1 MVDGGAECVWPDEF
15 VEFVD
20 SPIVTPEDDDVD
32 PYGWIIALAS
42 APVDPPLI
50 ATQPEL
56 EAAVQIDLA
65 GSDSADEATAPE
77 VPVEGLDDD
86 GYLLPNWAM
95 DETGICECLNSL
107 GLSGPRLALQKGDET
122 TLLQQILQHLGV
134 EVCPLQFEWHRKRL
148 VWAVHLAEVG
158 QPLAKRLR
166 GDFLPH
172 ALEGLRIQE
181 QCYAKQLESQKAVP
195 VVPTPFMVPR
205 KGERRRRQL
214 AVTSQLS
221 KQEIELVES
230 QKYVLQ
236 VIQLFELSSAP
247 IVSIAAVTANPAQIF
262 RGALGDTRT
271 GTLRQYVR
279 ALTAFQSW
287 HFTSTGATWPESVS
301 QILVYIHIRTEEP
314 CAPSIPQVFIKAL
327 SWFEKAGAFEPERRF
342 GNNTLVQKTV
352 DYSCEM
358 LSVGIAPPKKAP
370 RPPAALIASLEI
382 YVCDTGKA
390 EGLRAKAFQLLI
402 KTYCSLRE
410 DDAQNLAPSQ
420 FRFFSGILVN
430 TLRRT
435 KTSGPTKRVKELP
448 VCLAA
453 GLSITD
459 LPWLE
464 KGLEL
469 VKSMGD
475 EQRDH
480 FLTNFTKDF
489 TSSKPG
495 RLSYANSAAL
505 GQRVLSEV
513 KLRIFHEGSW
523 LQSDINL
530 IPAVFSAAFT
540 EHGARAFMPTVLAE
554 LEIEKSRRDYVGRW
568 SPTGSDDYT
577 RSYRAVVKRLQ
588 QEAIKAVKGL
598 DQRLGEGDIVER
610 LTLFG
615 EQLEIPDLKGHI
627 QKFVENME
635 AFKVCLKEAA
645 DYAFEDVEV
654 GETIELP
661 KPDELKAID
670 DAVKLS
676 AKRHLA
682 RIPQVR
688 SGKFL
693 IIYSQ
698 GRRFARLHKSDST
711 CPWAYTI
718 VRDCEELDSPKPNQ
732 YNARCKICFPN
743 LEASSDT
750 SNSEEELD

>member
-1 MVDGGAECVWPDEF
+1 MVDGAECVWPSDEL
-15 VEFVD
+15 EED
-20 SPIVTPEDDDVD
+20 SPSQFPEDDDVD

-42 APVDPPLI
+42 APVDPPPS
-50 ATQPEL
+50 AVQPEPS
-56 EAAVQIDLA
+56 AAVHIDIA
-65 GSDSADEATAPE
+65 GSDVSNSGSAPE
-77 VPVEGLDDD
+77 VPEEGLDDD

-107 GLSGPRLALQKGDET
+107 GLAGPRLALQKGDEA
-122 TLLQQILQHLGV
+122 TLLRQILHHLGV
-134 EVCPLQFEWHRKRL
+134 EVCPFQFEWHRKRL
-148 VWAVHLAEVG
+148 VWAVHLAEAG

-166 GDFLPH
+166 GDFLPYS
-172 ALEGLRIQE
+172 LEGLRIQE
-181 QCYAKQLESQKAVP
+181 QCYAKQLENQKAIP
-195 VVPTPFMVPR
+195 VAPTLFMVPR

-214 AVTSQLS
+214 AVASQLS
-221 KQEIELVES
+221 KQELDLLES
-230 QKYVLQ
+230 QKHVLQ
-236 VIQLFELSSAP
+236 VIKLFELSSAP
-247 IVSIAAVTANPAQIF
+247 IVAIAAVTANPAQIF

-279 ALTAFQSW
+279 ALTAFQNW
-287 HFTSTGATWPESVS
+287 HFTSTGTAWPESVS

-314 CAPSIPQVFIKAL
+314 CAPSIPQVFIKSL

-342 GNNTLVQKTV
+342 GNHPLVQKTV

-370 RPPAALIASLEI
+370 RPPAALIAALEI
-382 YVCDTGKA
+382 YVCDEGKA
-390 EGLRAKAFQLLI
+390 EGLRAKAFQLLV
-402 KTYCSLRE
+402 KTYCALRE

-453 GLSITD
+453 DVGITD
-459 LPWLE
+459 LPWLT

-475 EQRDH
+475 DQRDH
-480 FLTNFTKDF
+480 FLTNYTKDF

-513 KLRIFHEGSW
+513 KLPIFHEGSW
-523 LQSDINL
+523 LQSDTNL

-540 EHGARAFMPTVLAE
+540 EHGPRAFMPTVLAE

-588 QEAIKAVKGL
+588 QDAIKAIKGG

-615 EQLEIPDLKGHI
+615 EQLEIPDLNGHI
-627 QKFVENME
+627 QKFVENIE
-635 AFKVCLKEAA
+635 AFKRCLKEAA
-645 DYAFEDVEV
+645 EYPFEEVEIV
-654 GETIELP
+654 EPALLP
-661 KPDELKAID
+661 NPVELKAID

-676 AKRHLA
+676 AKKHLA
-682 RIPQVR
+682 RIPQAR

-718 VRDCEELDSPKPNQ
+718 VRDCEELDSPKPTQ
-732 YNARCKICFPN
+732 YNARCKMCFPN